1 MKMQK
6 QISKIKKKRGVV
18 GCIESTINQLV
29 SSQVDIEKA
38 GTVELRA
45 LYFLFVTLFK
55 ELQKKVFDYLWG
67 HVM

>member
-1 MKMQK
+1 MNHEKAEANQ
-6 QISKIKKKRGVV
+6 QNLKKKGV

-45 LYFLFVTLFK
+45 LLFPICHFIQRVAEK
-55 ELQKKVFDYLWG
+55 SI
-67 HVM
+67 

>member
-1 MKMQK
+1 MNHEKAEANQ
-6 QISKIKKKRGVV
+6 QNFKKKGVV

-38 GTVELRA
+38 GTVELS
-45 LYFLFVTLFK
+45 LFVTLFK